1 MADRGFSAKRVNKK
15 SIKTVL
21 FEEAEPPL
29 LAQNNLYLFTGGTF
43 YSLVYFL
50 TILLITLSYQFTKI
64 LKWQLT
70 KTFWQIKVDD
80 RWQLKSNDDSFSSNL
95 SSFLFTFILLFF
107 HPEFIVISFT
117 SSLIKKATAVCCCI
131 YDGYKYTK
139 IGTYL

>member
-1 MADRGFSAKRVNKK
+1 MQTHSTVADSKSPTHMVDRGFSAKRVNKK

-43 YSLVYFL
+43 YSLVNFL

-70 KTFWQIKVDD
+70 KTF
-80 RWQLKSNDDSFSSNL
+80 
-95 SSFLFTFILLFF
+95 
-107 HPEFIVISFT
+107 
-117 SSLIKKATAVCCCI
+117 
-131 YDGYKYTK
+131 
-139 IGTYL
+139 

>member
-1 MADRGFSAKRVNKK
+1 MQTHSTVADSKSPTHMADRGFSAKRVNKK

-70 KTFWQIKVDD
+70 KTF
-80 RWQLKSNDDSFSSNL
+80 
-95 SSFLFTFILLFF
+95 
-107 HPEFIVISFT
+107 
-117 SSLIKKATAVCCCI
+117 
-131 YDGYKYTK
+131 
-139 IGTYL
+139 